1 MIYIWL
7 LISAAIEGI
16 ADAFVKRWS
25 VDGLWRNAAFALI
38 AYNFVQVAWMA
49 AMHLS
54 KKLAVTG
61 TLWVLFME
69 VGVLIVGAGFFHET
83 LTVNQI
89 IGCAL
94 GIVAI
99 MFLI

>member
-1 MIYIWL
+1 
-7 LISAAIEGI
+7 
-16 ADAFVKRWS
+16 
-25 VDGLWRNAAFALI
+25 
-38 AYNFVQVAWMA
+38 MA